1 MTWLCLDSS
10 SLNRSWIQ
18 YIPELLGESKTL
30 TLSNGEHLRMKTA
43 CFKLIFETGTLEHA
57 SPAAILNSVRSAL
70 NLLLLPQPQ
79 NPLSSLQIQG
89 IVYFDSAVLGWR
101 PVVKRWLT
109 DRDEHESKCLRKYF
123 EQIMD
128 SILEFVLHKTG
139 YESLKSNSYY

>member
-139 YESLKSNSYY
+139 YDKSQKQ